1 MSGNRRTLTLASS
14 LAAVP
19 LVMML
24 VAILLHKRRRKSSG
38 TSGFL
43 PQTTSLKQG
52 ANTMTGID
60 GQGLKEKSQRQQ
72 SMPGQESKIM
82 NVMATINTIDNSK
95 DATHAAMPLLTVSPS
110 AFDNTV
116 IDSSS
121 SSSSTTTTTQ
131 TPKEQEVSIS
141 DDARKA
147 GESLKELIVTAIKDA
162 KDSAKGTGKRL
173 KEETIGNAATADS
186 KDIQSI
192 GDTLNALV
200 GLFEKTMTEIR
211 KENYNDQIELLQSY
225 KDLLKTQVKVVKARG
240 TMARKLKPGA

>member
-24 VAILLHKRRRKSSG
+24 VAILLHKRRRRSSG

-43 PQTTSLKQG
+43 PQTTSIKQG

-72 SMPGQESKIM
+72 SMPWQESKIM
-82 NVMATINTIDNSK
+82 KVMATINTIDNSK

-110 AFDNTV
+110 AFDNAV

-121 SSSSTTTTTQ
+121 SSSITTQ

-173 KEETIGNAATADS
+173 KEETISNAATADS
-186 KDIQSI
+186 KDIQSV

-211 KENYNDQIELLQSY
+211 KENYNDQVELLQSY

>member
-1 MSGNRRTLTLASS
+1 MSGNRRTLTLAST
-14 LAAVP
+14 LTAVP

-38 TSGFL
+38 TPGFL

-60 GQGLKEKSQRQQ
+60 KHGLKEKSQKQQ
-72 SMPGQESKIM
+72 SRPWQEPRIM
-82 NVMATINTIDNSK
+82 KVMTTINAIDNSK
-95 DATHAAMPLLTVSPS
+95 DATHAVMPSLTVPPS

-121 SSSSTTTTTQ
+121 SSTTTQ

-162 KDSAKGTGKRL
+162 KDSANATGKRL

-211 KENYNDQIELLQSY
+211 KENYNDQVELLQSY